1 MNTQSG
7 LYCLATVDFQ
17 RFNMF
22 DATIL
27 SGLSFDELTEAKDTI
42 TAMLKKAREDKKVA
56 DAEAKVK
63 AADKI
68 AETVRALIAEKKLD
82 KGTKFVA
89 MFKGAEREFVADGVT
104 EATIAVTIAEGKRY
118 IKHAAFVRLAE

>member
-1 MNTQSG
+1 
-7 LYCLATVDFQ
+7 
-17 RFNMF
+17 MF

-56 DAEAKVK
+56 TAEAKVK
-63 AADKI
+63 TAEKV

-104 EATIAVTIAEGKRY
+104 EATIAVTIPEGKRY
-118 IKHAAFVRLAE
+118 IKHAAFVRLAK